1 MTKTITNFITNP
13 KATDSILNKNT
24 SHKGTI
30 ANINPITNTN
40 TNIDNNSSNIS
51 NSKSNTKTNTIT
63 NRNTMTNRYIDEN
76 IFKITNNDT
85 NNNIS
90 NDKNISNI
98 DDTCLY
104 ELIDKTLTRDL
115 GSDGYM
121 KSKYMKDNNV
131 KTNSKKD
138 KKLNAEMDKI
148 MKDMLR
154 YSNYKSYKDIKKI

>member
-1 MTKTITNFITNP
+1 MTVSNPSNFKDFKTFPLGSTGNLQSTQKSTRNGEQLHGSLTT
-13 KATDSILNKNT
+13 AEST
-24 SHKGTI
+24 G
-30 ANINPITNTN
+30 PIVPGWAQSRLQTPP
-40 TNIDNNSSNIS
+40 
-51 NSKSNTKTNTIT
+51 
-63 NRNTMTNRYIDEN
+63 
-76 IFKITNNDT
+76 
-85 NNNIS
+85 
-90 NDKNISNI
+90 
-98 DDTCLY
+98 
-104 ELIDKTLTRDL
+104 